1 MRRKRVDSSA
11 IAAIGYDDRLN
22 VLEVEFTTGRIYD
35 YFMVPPAV
43 HEELIHAES
52 VGRYFNHTVK
62 PRYRGVLVSN
72 GPRGRG

>member
-35 YFMVPPAV
+35 YFLVPPSV
-43 HEELIHAES
+43 HDALIHADS
-52 VGRYFNHTVK
+52 IGQYFNQTVK
-62 PRYRGVLVSN
+62 PNYRGILVRA
-72 GPRGRG
+72 PR